1 MPSRIPKPTRG
12 IDIFS
17 LPLSTKE
24 GFVLSRIDG
33 VSSVEDISMM
43 VGVKVPELL
52 SMLDKLAGLGA
63 VQLDWRAQAREREAA
78 APYPPASALEA
89 PPSPRG
95 EDHPLVQR
103 VLKTP
108 LVPLYTEIELES
120 PADLTFDQKRRILNA
135 YYGLEGKDFYE
146 LLGLP
151 RNADKKD
158 IRVAYFELSRL
169 FHPDSMFGRHLG
181 TFQAKME
188 SVFMRLTE
196 AYEVLG
202 RKQRRA
208 EYDEYLAST
217 ATTSAMQHTLD
228 RVDSEVRALSSAPP
242 RISEPK
248 LASDPARAAPQPSA
262 ANQAVAAAVAKSGN
276 PPPQEEGRLSSVGM
290 RPPASL
296 EERKAHA
303 RERLRR
309 SFAGAPTGPNPQPP
323 SAAVAPSAPSAPV
336 APAARSSVIP
346 PGAAR
351 NGAERRDSAIKG
363 LRQSLSQSTSGSGG
377 VGPVLA
383 HLRRAK
389 DAEQAGD
396 LLAAAAALQAA
407 LTLQPNHKD
416 IQAQYDRV
424 SKAVTRK
431 LADNYEKQAR
441 YEEKQGKWA
450 AAALSWERVSDGR
463 PENVE
468 AARAVAE
475 ALLKAS
481 GDMRK
486 AQRFAQRAVDAAP
499 SDITN
504 VVVLARVLLAAGL
517 RLNARR
523 ELEKAV
529 KLDPQNEMIKNLLR
543 EAR

>member
-1 MPSRIPKPTRG
+1 M
-12 IDIFS
+12 
-17 LPLSTKE
+17 
-24 GFVLSRIDG
+24 
-33 VSSVEDISMM
+33 
-43 VGVKVPELL
+43 
-52 SMLDKLAGLGA
+52 
-63 VQLDWRAQAREREAA
+63 
-78 APYPPASALEA
+78 
-89 PPSPRG
+89 
-95 EDHPLVQR
+95 
-103 VLKTP
+103 LKTP
-108 LVPLYTEIELES
+108 LIPLYTEIELES
-120 PADLTFDQKRRILNA
+120 PADLTTDQKRRILNA

-169 FHPDSMFGRHLG
+169 FHPDSMFGRKLG

-188 SVFMRLTE
+188 SVFKRLTE

-242 RISEPK
+242 SFAEPK
-248 LASDPARAAPQPSA
+248 VASQPARAAPQPSA
-262 ANQAVAAAVAKSGN
+262 ATATVAAAVAKSGN
-276 PPPQEEGRLSSVGM
+276 PPPQDEGRLSSVGM

-323 SAAVAPSAPSAPV
+323 SAASPSAPV
-336 APAARSSVIP
+336 GPVARSSVIP

-363 LRQSLSQSTSGSGG
+363 LRQSLRQSSTGSGG
-377 VGPVLA
+377 VEPVLA
-383 HLRRAK
+383 QLRKAK

-450 AAALSWERVSDGR
+450 AAALSWERVADGR
-463 PENVE
+463 PENFE

-481 GDMRK
+481 GDMHK
-486 AQRFAQRAVDAAP
+486 AQRYAQRAVDAAP

-517 RLNARR
+517 RMNARR